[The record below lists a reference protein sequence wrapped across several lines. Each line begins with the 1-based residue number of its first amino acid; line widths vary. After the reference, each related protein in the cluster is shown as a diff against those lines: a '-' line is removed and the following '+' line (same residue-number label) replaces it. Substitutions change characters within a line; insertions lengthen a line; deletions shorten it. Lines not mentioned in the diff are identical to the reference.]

1 VLLLNKF
8 FTQVATTAIFYLFSR
23 FGASAKTK
31 ILVLGSIEAGL
42 LENQVRSLN
51 IEHVS
56 LTHMF
61 SREISRQ
68 PHSKH
73 EAHEAIALAVMRRW
87 YFARKPDA
95 GFLLTEFPATLLQAK
110 VMDEWLEVRDE
121 TLDGIIVLPD
131 APQSLINYYHMQGM
145 LDPHLV

>member
-1 VLLLNKF
+1 M
-8 FTQVATTAIFYLFSR
+8 ATAAIVDLFSR

-31 ILVLGSIEAGL
+31 KLVLGSWEASL
-42 LENQVRSLN
+42 LEDRASSLN
-51 IEHVS
+51 NEHVS

-68 PHSKH
+68 PHSKN

-121 TLDGIIVLPD
+121 SLDGVIVLPD
-131 APQSLINYYHMQGM
+131 APQSLVNHYHMQGI
-145 LDPHLV
+145 LDPYLV

>member
-1 VLLLNKF
+1 M
-8 FTQVATTAIFYLFSR
+8 ATAAIVDLFSR

-31 ILVLGSIEAGL
+31 ILVLGSWEASL
-42 LENQVRSLN
+42 LEDRARSLH

-68 PHSKH
+68 PHSKN

-121 TLDGIIVLPD
+121 SLDGVIVLPD
-131 APQSLINYYHMQGM
+131 APQSLVNHYHMQGI
-145 LDPHLV
+145 LDPYLV